1 MREKTW
7 MADDFNPVRKHA
19 DFNWFADSVA
29 FAVNCIAEAFLLP
42 FVFASAPGKN
52 TVAGET
58 AKKEAAAYP
67 PQPLFVSMLFL
78 NPAYLPNLPAP
89 CSNRYRA

>member
-1 MREKTW
+1 

-58 AKKEAAAYP
+58 AKKEAAAP
-67 PQPLFVSMLFL
+67 FRLHALSQSSISAKSSSPL
-78 NPAYLPNLPAP
+78 
-89 CSNRYRA
+89 